1 VINRVGMDKIK
12 KRISVEIKS
21 STPKERVTKYLNTI
35 YKFHKLTDTE
45 ITIVV
50 EFILSYYEIA
60 DTFKKG
66 TNTRVLINKLLF
78 DTDNRKKLQE
88 TLGLKE
94 EVFNNYMSK
103 FRKKGVLVDDMLNP
117 NFIPPPGIFALEL
130 NFT

>member
-1 VINRVGMDKIK
+1 MDKIK

-21 STPKERVTKYLNTI
+21 ATTKERVTKYLNTI

-50 EFILSYYEIA
+50 EFILSYYEISN
-60 DTFKKG
+60 TFKEG
-66 TNTRVLINKLLF
+66 SNPRILINKLLF
-78 DTDNRKKLQE
+78 DTDNRKKLQDS
-88 TLGLKE
+88 LGLKE

-117 NFIPPPGIFALEL
+117 NYIPPPGIFALEL